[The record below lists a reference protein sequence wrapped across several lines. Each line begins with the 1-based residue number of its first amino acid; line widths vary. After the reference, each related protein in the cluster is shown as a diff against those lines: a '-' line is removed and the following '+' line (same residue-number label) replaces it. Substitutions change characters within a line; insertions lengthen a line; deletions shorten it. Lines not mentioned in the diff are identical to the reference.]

1 MLPKNSYYSASYT
14 HFIAMKNQR
23 IGIPR
28 GLLYYSYAES
38 WKLFFRE
45 LGCEVITSPE
55 THADILKEGIRHA
68 IGDFC
73 LPVKTFLGHVAAL
86 KDSVDLLFIPRYV
99 SVEKESFMCPKMIG
113 LPDVVRACFTN
124 LPGVMDPMFHV
135 KQFGDQAIHE
145 FTRPIAKA
153 ISLSHPDVYTIFK
166 KMMNAGNEI
175 PWQQHR
181 QSERLLSDVPSS
193 QGKMNIG
200 IVGRPYLLFD
210 RHLSKNLFKYIRDLD
225 ANPLFIKPDE
235 SDIREAMAVIP
246 KWVYWD
252 MGKEAVTSA
261 QLFFKDD
268 RIDGVINVCSSTC
281 GPDSFTGDLIRKR
294 LNQRNKPYMAL
305 SIDEHAS
312 DVGIQ
317 TRVEAFIDMI
327 AKVTV

>member
-1 MLPKNSYYSASYT
+1 
-14 HFIAMKNQR
+14 MKNRR

-45 LGCEVITSPE
+45 LGCEAITSPE
-55 THADILKEGIRHA
+55 THADILREGIRHA
-68 IGDFC
+68 TGDFC
-73 LPVKTFLGHVAAL
+73 LPVKTFLGHVALL

-124 LPGVMDPMFHV
+124 LPGIVDPMFHV

-145 FTRPIAKA
+145 FTKPIAKA
-153 ISLSHPDVYTIFK
+153 ISLPHREVSASWRK
-166 KMMNAGNEI
+166 NMNAATEI
-175 PWQQHR
+175 PGEQNR
-181 QSERLLSDVPSS
+181 LSEHLLSEGGGILSS
-193 QGKMNIG
+193 HRKMNIG

-210 RHLSKNLFKYIRDLD
+210 RHLSKNLFNYIKDLD

-235 SDIREAMAVIP
+235 ADIREAMAVIP

-252 MGKEAVTSA
+252 MGKEVVTSA
-261 QLFFKDD
+261 HIFFKDD

-317 TRVEAFIDMI
+317 TRIEAFIDMI
-327 AKVTV
+327 ARVTA

>member
-1 MLPKNSYYSASYT
+1 
-14 HFIAMKNQR
+14 MKNLR

-38 WKLFFRE
+38 WKLFFNE

-55 THADILKEGIRHA
+55 THADILKEGIRHS

-73 LPVKTFLGHVAAL
+73 LPVKTFLGHVALL

-124 LPGVMDPMFHV
+124 LPGIIDPMFHV

-145 FTRPIAKA
+145 FTKPIAKA
-153 ISLSHPDVYTIFK
+153 ISLPYPDVNTIFK
-166 KMMNAGNEI
+166 KNMNAGTEI
-175 PWQQHR
+175 PAEQSR
-181 QSERLLSDVPSS
+181 LSERLLSESRGILPSHR
-193 QGKMNIG
+193 KMNIG

-210 RHLSKNLFKYIRDLD
+210 RHLSKNLFKYIQDLN
-225 ANPLFIKPDE
+225 ANPIFIKPDE
-235 SDIREAMAVIP
+235 PDIREAMAVIP

-252 MGKEAVTSA
+252 MGKEVVTSA
-261 QLFFKDD
+261 HLFFRDD
-268 RIDGVINVCSSTC
+268 RIDGVINACSSTC

-317 TRVEAFIDMI
+317 TRIEAFIDMI
-327 AKVTV
+327 AKVTA

>member
-1 MLPKNSYYSASYT
+1 
-14 HFIAMKNQR
+14 MKNPR

-38 WKLFFRE
+38 WKRSFSE

-55 THADILKEGIRHA
+55 TNADILREGIRHSV
-68 IGDFC
+68 GDLC
-73 LPVKTFLGHVAAL
+73 LPVKTFLGHVALL

-124 LPGVMDPMFHV
+124 LPAIVDPLFHV
-135 KQFGDQAIHE
+135 KQFGDQAVQE
-145 FTRPIAKA
+145 FTKPIAKA
-153 ISLSHPDVYTIFK
+153 LSRPPADVNAIFRK
-166 KMMNAGNEI
+166 NMNAETEI
-175 PWQQHR
+175 PAEQDR
-181 QSERLLSDVPSS
+181 ISGRLLSEVGILSS
-193 QGKMNIG
+193 HRKMNIG

-210 RHLSKNLFKYIRDLD
+210 RHLSKNLFKYIKDLGP
-225 ANPLFIKPDE
+225 NPIYIKPE
-235 SDIREAMAVIP
+235 EADIREAMAVIP

-252 MGKEAVTSA
+252 MGKEVVTA
-261 QLFFKDD
+261 AHLFFRDN

-294 LNQRNKPYMAL
+294 LNQLNKPYMAL

-317 TRVEAFIDMI
+317 TRIEAFIDMI
-327 AKVTV
+327 AKVTA